1 MVFISDTALPFVVI
15 HNEIK
20 LRPKSFVKV
29 SVRFVP
35 ISGNAKDMM
44 QSVLAENVTHSFF
57 TSEQSCRLLGIG
69 GRYSMIYFTFSNSF
83 YIFSCFCQFIFK
95 VRGNIEH
102 NLLLRL
108 LMDCTTQKLL
118 YPVPPTGTRN

>member
-1 MVFISDTALPFVVI
+1 MVYISDTALPFVVI

-57 TSEQSCRLLGIG
+57 TSEQSYRLLGIG
-69 GRYSMIYFTFSNSF
+69 GRYSMINFTFSNSF
-83 YIFSCFCQFIFK
+83 YFFLVF
-95 VRGNIEH
+95 VN
-102 NLLLRL
+102 
-108 LMDCTTQKLL
+108 
-118 YPVPPTGTRN
+118 